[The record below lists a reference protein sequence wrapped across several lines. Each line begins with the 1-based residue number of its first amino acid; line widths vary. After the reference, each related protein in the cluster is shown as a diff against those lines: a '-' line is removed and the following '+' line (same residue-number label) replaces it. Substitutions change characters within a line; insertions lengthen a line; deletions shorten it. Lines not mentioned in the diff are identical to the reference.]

1 VKISISKK
9 VLSDMPPQIA
19 AVVSDWKTR
28 HKKKFFT
35 LSNVASFYPGEDAK
49 VEMFNLLTGK
59 SKEQRVA
66 GEWAGVSQ
74 LSPTDSVPLPPGC
87 AAVVTGFFLG
97 RPWLTI
103 YQNGDQPDVTAL
115 AEANGGEK

>member
-1 VKISISKK
+1 MKISITQK
-9 VLSDMPPQIA
+9 VLADMPPQIA
-19 AVVSDWKTR
+19 AAVSEWKSR

-49 VEMFNLLTGK
+49 VQMFNLLTGA

-66 GEWAGVSQ
+66 GEWAGMSQ
-74 LSPTDSVPLPPGC
+74 LSPTDAVPLPPGC

-103 YQNGDQPDVTAL
+103 YQNGNQPTVA
-115 AEANGGEK
+115 AIGGAK